1 EMEGTGIPLALHLGR
16 VEDLRLAIDGG
27 CIDVVNASPTSMVRF
42 VEMAGMAA
50 AAGIPCW
57 HGSGNDCGPMDL
69 SYVHACAAAAG
80 CTLPSDIM
88 GNRLHVEHFLAEPIA
103 FDGTYALVPS
113 APGLGGELDM
123 AAVERQLISKGDVG
137 A

>member
-1 EMEGTGIPLALHLGR
+1 
-16 VEDLRLAIDGG
+16 
-27 CIDVVNASPTSMVRF
+27 MVTF
-42 VEMAGMAA
+42 VEMARLAGE
-50 AAGIPCW
+50 AGIPCW

-69 SYVHACAAAAG
+69 SYVHACAAAAN

-88 GNRLHVEHFLAEPIA
+88 GNRLHVEHFLVEPIA
-103 FDGTYALVPS
+103 FDGSWALLPA

-123 AAVERQLISKGDVG
+123 AAVERQLIRRGDVS